1 MLLCILATEN
11 MVNAQFMFNC
21 LVDEWRKEG
30 KKETQVCIQTRGE
43 I

>member
-1 MLLCILATEN
+1 MLLCILVTEN
-11 MVNAQFMFNC
+11 MVNAQLMFNC
-21 LVDEWRKEG
+21 YEWRKEK